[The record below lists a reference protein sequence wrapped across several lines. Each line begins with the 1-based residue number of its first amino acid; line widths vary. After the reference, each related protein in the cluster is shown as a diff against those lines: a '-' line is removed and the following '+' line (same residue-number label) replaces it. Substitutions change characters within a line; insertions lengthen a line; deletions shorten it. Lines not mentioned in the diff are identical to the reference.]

1 MKIILYG
8 VLRTL
13 VVAAVVALITTLIY
27 FISGG
32 TGSRGLSDALVVAS
46 FATLVVGT
54 FLGIGKLG
62 YKGEFYP
69 DDDWLPRMLRE
80 FFRAGPFPVSLVAG
94 AVVCFLLAILVD
106 GLF

>member
-1 MKIILYG
+1 MKTLLHG
-8 VLRTL
+8 AVRTL
-13 VVAAVVALITTLIY
+13 VVVVIVALTTTVVY
-27 FISGG
+27 FLGG
-32 TGSRGLSDALVVAS
+32 GAGSRGLSDALVVAS

-69 DDDWLPRMLRE
+69 DDDWLPRMLHE